1 MKFSK
6 NSLLMSSMLAASV
19 MAFSTTAAQ
28 AQDADNDEIVVTGSR
43 LNVNPNALSMA
54 VVFLTVTQRLWLLTL
69 TLCQQTSLS
78 VLTF

>member
-43 LNVNPNALSMA
+43 LNVNPNYVEPYRWPSS
-54 VVFLTVTQRLWLLTL
+54 
-69 TLCQQTSLS
+69 SLR
-78 VLTF
+78 